1 MSMTNHLL
9 PTDKYVAIV
18 TGAGSGIGAATARL
32 LGERGMVVILVGRR
46 QEKLSEVARAIEA
59 AGGEA
64 MTLPADLALAS
75 APGEIVERALARFWR
90 IDVLINNAAGLVA
103 KPFDQFTLA
112 EFDEQVATN
121 VRSVF
126 FLIQAALPALRR
138 SPAPAIVNLG
148 SSVGSWVRVENA
160 LYSLTKAAVE
170 HLTRCLAA
178 ELASDGIGAFGTHGR
193 PGRTRV
199 VDCSTGR
206 STRVLGHGCCYSH
219 RWRPDLRCWSA
230 ALISA
235 ASRSQRERKL
245 LICPSLDGILFQIH
259 DFNARNCTTSLLWSV
274 IAHGQRRHRISS
286 GSGNAVLCTW
296 SNSGPHSTRPG

>member
-1 MSMTNHLL
+1 MIRKETSMHAT
-9 PTDKYVAIV
+9 PTDKPLAIV

-32 LGERGMVVILVGRR
+32 LAERGMVVVLVGRR
-46 QEKLSEVARAIEA
+46 EEKLAGVAREIEA

-64 MTLPADLALAS
+64 FVLPADVSKAET
-75 APGEIVERALARFWR
+75 PQEIVEQVLSRFGR

-103 KPFDQFTLA
+103 KPFDQFTQA

-160 LYSLTKAAVE
+160 LYSMTKAAVE

-178 ELASDGIGAFGTHGR
+178 ELAVDGIRVNAIAPGPAATSILYTLGDDIHKVHEDLVATVPLGRMGA
-193 PGRTRV
+193 PEELAWWIV
-199 VDCSTGR
+199 QLVDPHAAWVTGAVIPVDGGQ
-206 STRVLGHGCCYSH
+206 TLGVGKRLMDS
-219 RWRPDLRCWSA
+219 
-230 ALISA
+230 
-235 ASRSQRERKL
+235 
-245 LICPSLDGILFQIH
+245 
-259 DFNARNCTTSLLWSV
+259 
-274 IAHGQRRHRISS
+274 
-286 GSGNAVLCTW
+286 
-296 SNSGPHSTRPG
+296 

>member
-1 MSMTNHLL
+1 MHAT
-9 PTDKYVAIV
+9 PTDKPVAIV

-32 LGERGMVVILVGRR
+32 LAERGMVVVLVGRR
-46 QEKLSEVARAIEA
+46 EEKLAGVAREIEA

-64 MTLPADLALAS
+64 FVLPADVSKAET
-75 APGEIVERALARFWR
+75 PQEIVEQVLSRFGR

-103 KPFDQFTLA
+103 KPFDQFTRA

-160 LYSLTKAAVE
+160 LYSMTKAAVE

-178 ELASDGIGAFGTHGR
+178 ELAVDGIRVNAIAPGPAATSILYTLGDDIHKVHEDLVATVPLGRMGA
-193 PGRTRV
+193 PEELAWWIV
-199 VDCSTGR
+199 QLVDPHAAWVTGAVIPIDGGQ
-206 STRVLGHGCCYSH
+206 TLGVGK
-219 RWRPDLRCWSA
+219 RLM
-230 ALISA
+230 
-235 ASRSQRERKL
+235 
-245 LICPSLDGILFQIH
+245 
-259 DFNARNCTTSLLWSV
+259 
-274 IAHGQRRHRISS
+274 
-286 GSGNAVLCTW
+286 GSE
-296 SNSGPHSTRPG
+296 SGPPPET